1 MQEEEILQTLCVNWY
16 KSHTQPAAWPL
27 LIHVPNERKCSRQRG
42 ALLRGMGVTAGVA
55 DLIFFRANNN
65 HHGLCIELK
74 TPTGR
79 QRDSQKTWQEQGYI
93 LYFSYLF
100 LLVIR
105 YRSESVYYGAR
116 WSRNDLFVLRPQDGQ
131 LVARRWLC
139 LLARRRR

>member
-79 QRDSQKTWQEQGYI
+79 QRDSQKTWQEAVEGNGYK
-93 LYFSYLF
+93 Y
-100 LLVIR
+100 VICR
-105 YRSESVYYGAR
+105 TLEEFAQTMQKYIANEI
-116 WSRNDLFVLRPQDGQ
+116 
-131 LVARRWLC
+131 
-139 LLARRRR
+139 